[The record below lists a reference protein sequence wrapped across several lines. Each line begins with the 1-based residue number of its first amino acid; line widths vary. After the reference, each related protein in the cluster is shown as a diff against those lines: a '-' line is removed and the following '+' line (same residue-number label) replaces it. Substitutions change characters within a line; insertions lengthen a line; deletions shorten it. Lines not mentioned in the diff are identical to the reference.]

1 MIGRLLTTGCVAAAL
16 ALSPA
21 ERAEADA
28 GEFIGGAIIGGII
41 GYAAGQNQGQQ
52 RTTTGTRVVRPGI
65 PATQQGRETQ
75 TALNYFG
82 YDAGAVDGQIGAGTR
97 SAIERFQASMGY
109 PVNGREF
116 ASYQFDFLMDGYFW
130 ATQQGGAQQ
139 TGLRGPQLLYAYR
152 DSLSGAP
159 IQSTAPVQ
167 QVQPPATTVIV
178 NPPGQTTAPAS
189 TVVAAGNGQLPNLFA
204 NGEARM
210 SLANACNAV
219 MLQTSSN
226 GGYLTLATM
235 TDPSQ
240 ALSEQFCVARTYAM
254 AQGED
259 LMGQITGLTQA
270 QIAQQCASFSQML
283 SGEIDRVSLVETGPL
298 TTEMQQFAAGTGI
311 APGDLAATS
320 RVCLSVGYT
329 QDDMR
334 MAVGSALDAR
344 GAGRTR
350 LRGASGPP
358 PARRLR
364 HDDAARPRLR
374 LVQRL
379 DQRAGTGR
387 DARLHARPARAHRA
401 PACGDAAG
409 GRRERRRL
417 RHSRFR
423 PCRPSPSRTRRRNR
437 RLRGGSET
445 ACPFAFRRVVRGIAD
460 FCPPPSSQGRLPRIK
475 TARLPDHVRSWR
487 NW

>member
-1 MIGRLLTTGCVAAAL
+1 MIGRLLTTGCVA
-16 ALSPA
+16 
-21 ERAEADA
+21 
-28 GEFIGGAIIGGII
+28 GGAGTVTGRAGRGGR
-41 GYAAGQNQGQQ
+41 GRVHRRRDHRRDHRLCGGPEPGAAE

-97 SAIERFQASMGY
+97 AAIERFQASMGY

-159 IQSTAPVQ
+159 IQSTAPVP

-178 NPPGQTTAPAS
+178 NPPGQTNAPAS

-226 GGYLTLATM
+226 GGYVTLATM

-270 QIAQQCASFSQML
+270 QIAAAM
-283 SGEIDRVSLVETGPL
+283 RVLL
-298 TTEMQQFAAGTGI
+298 
-311 APGDLAATS
+311 L
-320 RVCLSVGYT
+320 RCC
-329 QDDMR
+329 R
-334 MAVGSALDAR
+334 AR
-344 GAGRTR
+344 
-350 LRGASGPP
+350 S
-358 PARRLR
+358 
-364 HDDAARPRLR
+364 
-374 LVQRL
+374 
-379 DQRAGTGR
+379 
-387 DARLHARPARAHRA
+387 
-401 PACGDAAG
+401 
-409 GRRERRRL
+409 
-417 RHSRFR
+417 
-423 PCRPSPSRTRRRNR
+423 
-437 RLRGGSET
+437 T
-445 ACPFAFRRVVRGIAD
+445 ACR
-460 FCPPPSSQGRLPRIK
+460 
-475 TARLPDHVRSWR
+475 
-487 NW
+487 

>member
-178 NPPGQTTAPAS
+178 NPPGQGNAPAS

-240 ALSEQFCVARTYAM
+240 R
-254 AQGED
+254 
-259 LMGQITGLTQA
+259 
-270 QIAQQCASFSQML
+270 
-283 SGEIDRVSLVETGPL
+283 P
-298 TTEMQQFAAGTGI
+298 
-311 APGDLAATS
+311 
-320 RVCLSVGYT
+320 VG
-329 QDDMR
+329 
-334 MAVGSALDAR
+334 AVLRRAHLR
-344 GAGRTR
+344 HGAGR
-350 LRGASGPP
+350 GP
-358 PARRLR
+358 
-364 HDDAARPRLR
+364 DAPDHRADAGPDRAAMRVLLSDALGRNRPRLAGR
-374 LVQRL
+374 
-379 DQRAGTGR
+379 DRAPDGR
-387 DARLHARPARAHRA
+387 DAAIRRRDRHRAGRSGRDQPRLPLRGLHAGRHAH
-401 PACGDAAG
+401 
-409 GRRERRRL
+409 GRGL
-417 RHSRFR
+417 
-423 PCRPSPSRTRRRNR
+423 
-437 RLRGGSET
+437 G
-445 ACPFAFRRVVRGIAD
+445 A
-460 FCPPPSSQGRLPRIK
+460 
-475 TARLPDHVRSWR
+475 
-487 NW
+487 